1 MMGNLIFIIPFF
13 SNPIYPTIVAGS
25 FIVVTWLASPVS
37 PSAKIKEKLSSL
49 AILSSEGHPWGL
61 IFYCISY
68 TILAF
73 FFSTQTVIMAAGIMP
88 LAYGDSL
95 AALVGEKYGVP
106 KYRILGPK
114 TLPGSLGML
123 FGSFMSLLVTGFYF
137 SIFWGVQLL
146 PYIVLALI
154 VAVIATFIELFS
166 PKGIDNITIPL
177 ICALIFYLAIQVI
190 LV

>member
-1 MMGNLIFIIPFF
+1 MVITEKGSDVHYGNTGIEFEANVEHVHNLVDLWGINNFTELHPDVT
-13 SNPIYPTIVAGS
+13 YWEIV
-25 FIVVTWLASPVS
+25 
-37 PSAKIKEKLSSL
+37 
-49 AILSSEGHPWGL
+49 
-61 IFYCISY
+61 
-68 TILAF
+68 
-73 FFSTQTVIMAAGIMP
+73 
-88 LAYGDSL
+88 
-95 AALVGEKYGVP
+95 EKYGLP

-137 SIFWGVQLL
+137 SIFWGLQLL